1 MKSPNPSGRTTC
13 SPKNLGRGR
22 LQALAVLDRMLDKAT
37 NKKRL
42 RRALQARFNKDP
54 VAFFK
59 SFVLPF
65 CPKEV
70 DTGPSKAG
78 VVIHLHSKTLQL
90 GDNAVPQIPGP
101 LESVIDIPSYPPAS
115 EAVVVASDGN
125 GKLKRVFLEPRQ
137 KEISDGLPT
146 PG

>member
-22 LQALAVLDRMLDKAT
+22 LQALAVLDRMLDRAS

-59 SFVLPF
+59 TFVMPF

-70 DTGPSKAG
+70 DSAPTKAG

-90 GDNAVPQIPGP
+90 GNNAVPQIPPP
-101 LESVIDIPSYPPAS
+101 LEHVIDIPAYP
-115 EAVVVASDGN
+115 VVAEAITVESSNTDE
-125 GKLKRVFLEPRQ
+125 KRKRVVL
-137 KEISDGLPT
+137 KT
-146 PG
+146 